1 MKNKIYSSLLVIAV
15 ALVGFFVV
23 PVESSAAVA
32 GWDMSFCNIEYPD
45 GTYSTHQECDAWGGS
60 CGDQYCCSD
69 VY

>member
-23 PVESSAAVA
+23 PVESSAATQ
-32 GWDMSFCNIEYPD
+32 GWVSQYCNIEYPD
-45 GTYSTHQECDAWGGS
+45 GTYSTHVECDAWSGS
-60 CGDQYCCSD
+60 CNDQYCCED